1 MLRRYLSAAPCGHR
15 LRCLYQNSGG
25 GYSIASYILSFLRK
39 KRLGE
44 KGGAFFNGKEGRDD
58 FRKYNNTISMNKE
71 DRNSFRKEIIGK
83 LEEQWAKSNSTED
96 DLFYYHPSEDKIV
109 LSHALFWVMTQNIKG
124 KVGKEKYLLLLRQY
138 QEEML
143 EAYLTESEDFK
154 DLLHYCNIMY
164 NALPMLLRS
173 TYDFHIHLDAR
184 KLAAITIV
192 AGGYGGDMPE
202 DQAYDLLDDI
212 DFYYNKVKCRKIE
225 KLLPVLN
232 KLVIEEQK
240 SLAL

>member
-1 MLRRYLSAAPCGHR
+1 MTTSAERYCNEGKL
-15 LRCLYQNSGG
+15 NSN
-25 GYSIASYILSFLRK
+25 IP
-39 KRLGE
+39 
-44 KGGAFFNGKEGRDD
+44 
-58 FRKYNNTISMNKE
+58 MNKE
-71 DRNSFRKEIIGK
+71 ERNSFRKEIIGK
-83 LEEQWAKSNSTED
+83 LEEQWAKSNSPED

-154 DLLHYCNIMY
+154 DLLHYCNVMY
-164 NALPMLLRS
+164 NFLPMLLRS

-232 KLVIEEQK
+232 KLVIQEQK
-240 SLAL
+240 FL

>member
-1 MLRRYLSAAPCGHR
+1 
-15 LRCLYQNSGG
+15 
-25 GYSIASYILSFLRK
+25 
-39 KRLGE
+39 
-44 KGGAFFNGKEGRDD
+44 
-58 FRKYNNTISMNKE
+58 MNKE
-71 DRNSFRKEIIGK
+71 ERNTFRKEMLGK
-83 LEEQWAKSNSTED
+83 LEEHWAKNNRPED

-173 TYDFHIHLDAR
+173 TYDFHTHIDAR

-202 DQAYDLLDDI
+202 DQAYYLLDDI

-240 SLAL
+240 YL

>member
-1 MLRRYLSAAPCGHR
+1 
-15 LRCLYQNSGG
+15 
-25 GYSIASYILSFLRK
+25 
-39 KRLGE
+39 
-44 KGGAFFNGKEGRDD
+44 
-58 FRKYNNTISMNKE
+58 MNKE
-71 DRNSFRKEIIGK
+71 DRNSFRKEMIGK
-83 LEEQWAKSNSTED
+83 LEEHWTKSHNPED

-109 LSHALFWVMTQNIKG
+109 LSHALFWVMTQNTKG

-154 DLLHYCNIMY
+154 DLLHYCNVIY
-164 NALPMLLRS
+164 NTLPVILRS
-173 TYDFHIHLDAR
+173 MYDFHIHLDAR
-184 KLAAITIV
+184 KLAAITFV

-240 SLAL
+240 HL

>member
-1 MLRRYLSAAPCGHR
+1 MADKVFLSVCSQCSYKALRHLYSACQQKQ
-15 LRCLYQNSGG
+15 Y
-25 GYSIASYILSFLRK
+25 K
-39 KRLGE
+39 
-44 KGGAFFNGKEGRDD
+44 
-58 FRKYNNTISMNKE
+58 TMNKE
-71 DRNSFRKEIIGK
+71 DRNSFRKEMLGK
-83 LEEQWAKSNSTED
+83 LEEQWAKSNSPED

-109 LSHALFWVMTQNIKG
+109 LSHALFWVITQNIKG

-138 QEEML
+138 QEKML

-154 DLLHYCNIMY
+154 DLLHYCNIIY
-164 NALPMLLRS
+164 NAFPMLLRS
-173 TYDFHIHLDAR
+173 RYDFHIHLDAR

-232 KLVIEEQK
+232 KLMIEEQK
-240 SLAL
+240 FL